1 MNLEEKILEKL
12 PKGVKI
18 GTPPTSEAG
27 DISIEFFQVAKE
39 RKTSPVNL
47 ANENIPLML
56 ELEEIVSA
64 KVMGP
69 YLNLKLS
76 KGIYLDSLLESV
88 NDKSLFNVNLG
99 KGLPALIEHTSIN
112 PNASPHIGRA
122 RNAIIGDSISRL
134 LRYVGFDLDV
144 HYYVNDMGKQIA
156 MLALACKDLGEV
168 SFDEILDVYV
178 KASDRLKNDESYE
191 TKVFE
196 YLKKFEDGD
205 QNVIDEF
212 REIVDK
218 CVKGQS
224 EIFKKMNISYD
235 SYDYESDYVHDAK
248 LNEMV
253 EKLLSDGIAFVDD
266 KDRVVVDLQKIGFNR
281 EEGRYSVLKR
291 ANGSTMYGYRDI
303 AYHMMKATLSPNEGS
318 NFVVLGEDH
327 KLYFEQLSLI
337 LKHFNYPVPE
347 AIHYAFIG
355 LKDGKMS
362 TRQGN
367 VVLLEDFINEVKTK
381 VSERFVDKTYDQEI
395 IDQIAVG
402 AVRFNIIKV
411 KPTSAITFD
420 WDAAISLEGDTC
432 PYIQY
437 TCVRA
442 NKIIKDAGD
451 MEIFGASSNVSDQAW
466 ELAKALNS
474 FGKQVELAY
483 TQRNPARVA
492 QYLLDVCQK
501 YNSFYGNSRILSC
514 DDKTLKATYV
524 ELCKATSTVITEGLS
539 ILGIEVPQYM

>member
-1 MNLEEKILEKL
+1 
-12 PKGVKI
+12 GVKI

-196 YLKKFEDGD
+196 YLK
-205 QNVIDEF
+205 
-212 REIVDK
+212 
-218 CVKGQS
+218 
-224 EIFKKMNISYD
+224 
-235 SYDYESDYVHDAK
+235 
-248 LNEMV
+248 
-253 EKLLSDGIAFVDD
+253 
-266 KDRVVVDLQKIGFNR
+266 
-281 EEGRYSVLKR
+281 
-291 ANGSTMYGYRDI
+291 
-303 AYHMMKATLSPNEGS
+303 
-318 NFVVLGEDH
+318 
-327 KLYFEQLSLI
+327 
-337 LKHFNYPVPE
+337 
-347 AIHYAFIG
+347 
-355 LKDGKMS
+355 
-362 TRQGN
+362 
-367 VVLLEDFINEVKTK
+367 
-381 VSERFVDKTYDQEI
+381 
-395 IDQIAVG
+395 
-402 AVRFNIIKV
+402 
-411 KPTSAITFD
+411 
-420 WDAAISLEGDTC
+420 
-432 PYIQY
+432 
-437 TCVRA
+437 
-442 NKIIKDAGD
+442 
-451 MEIFGASSNVSDQAW
+451 
-466 ELAKALNS
+466 
-474 FGKQVELAY
+474 
-483 TQRNPARVA
+483 
-492 QYLLDVCQK
+492 
-501 YNSFYGNSRILSC
+501 
-514 DDKTLKATYV
+514 
-524 ELCKATSTVITEGLS
+524 
-539 ILGIEVPQYM
+539 